1 MPRPLP
7 PIFARAGAV
16 AVLLLAAVLAT
27 SAAADPAP
35 YPTRPVH
42 VLIGFQPGG
51 GSDVLAR
58 LISVKLGER
67 LGQAVVVEN
76 RAGAGGTIALEL
88 GAKAPPDGYTLTMVS
103 GSQLTN
109 ATLFTKVRY
118 DVEQVFSPIGQL
130 TSEPYILLARPT
142 LGITTMPELIA
153 LAKTKSR
160 QITCGSSGTGS
171 FAHLGIELLNSM
183 ADIQLVHVPYKGS
196 GQALIDLLGGQIDL
210 SYASAIS
217 AMPHVKSGAA
227 RALAVTSLKRS
238 PLLPDV
244 PTIAESGVPGY
255 EVSSWYGLVA
265 PKDTPKEVIGR
276 LNREITAILATPEAI
291 ATLANNGA
299 EPATSTPAAL
309 RAKIHD
315 EIARWRRV
323 VDQTGIKVD

>member
-1 MPRPLP
+1 MSRLLSSALTLATTLLALIAASPASN
-7 PIFARAGAV
+7 ARA
-16 AVLLLAAVLAT
+16 
-27 SAAADPAP
+27 DPTPA
-35 YPTRPVH
+35 YPTRAIH
-42 VLIGFQPGG
+42 MLIGFQPGG

-58 LISVKLGER
+58 LIGAKLGER
-67 LGQAVVVEN
+67 LGQPVVIEN
-76 RAGAGGTIALEL
+76 RPGAGGTIALEL
-88 GAKAPPDGYTLTMVS
+88 GAKAPADGYTLLMVS

-142 LGITTMPELIA
+142 LSATTMPALIA
-153 LAKTKSR
+153 LARSTPGK
-160 QITCGSSGTGS
+160 ITCGSSGTGS
-171 FAHLGIELLNSM
+171 FAHLGIELLNTM
-183 ADIQLVHVPYKGS
+183 ADIHLVHVPYKGS

-217 AMPHVKSGAA
+217 AMPHIKNGTA

-244 PTIAESGVPGY
+244 PSIAESGVPGY

-265 PKDTPKEVIGR
+265 PKDTPKEVIER
-276 LNREITAILATPEAI
+276 LNGEIAAILASPEAI
-291 ATLANNGA
+291 ATLAANGA
-299 EPATSTPAAL
+299 EPATSSPTAL

-315 EIARWRRV
+315 EIARWRRL